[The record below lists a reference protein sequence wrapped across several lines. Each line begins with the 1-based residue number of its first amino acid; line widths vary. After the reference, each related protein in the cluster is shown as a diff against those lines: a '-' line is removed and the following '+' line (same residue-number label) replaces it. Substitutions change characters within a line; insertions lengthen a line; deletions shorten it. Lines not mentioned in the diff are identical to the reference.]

1 MANLTAFLLLL
12 VVFAPVW
19 ATDIWFYDDDD
30 YDKHKTFKRFNFG
43 TAQRCYNIAD
53 CFNNKASSASWI
65 NAPKEAWLTFY
76 DDEECRG
83 TQYASRS
90 TPSGEMKFAPVGL
103 GNKISSFMQWEYST
117 FPLKGFVDIC
127 NDAAI
132 LAVNATANTTNASN
146 ATDNSTMDA
155 TISFY

>member
-1 MANLTAFLLLL
+1 
-12 VVFAPVW
+12 
-19 ATDIWFYDDDD
+19 
-30 YDKHKTFKRFNFG
+30 
-43 TAQRCYNIAD
+43 
-53 CFNNKASSASWI
+53 
-65 NAPKEAWLTFY
+65 
-76 DDEECRG
+76 
-83 TQYASRS
+83 
-90 TPSGEMKFAPVGL
+90 MKFAPVGL
-103 GNKISSFMQWEYST
+103 GNKISSFMQLEYLT